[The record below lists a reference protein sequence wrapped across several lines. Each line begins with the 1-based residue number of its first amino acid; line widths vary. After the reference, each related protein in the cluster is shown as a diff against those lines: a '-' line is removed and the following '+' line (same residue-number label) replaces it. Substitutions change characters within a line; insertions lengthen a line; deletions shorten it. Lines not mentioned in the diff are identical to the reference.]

1 MSARRIKTL
10 PSETSKAPPERGFT
24 SLVVAASQELAA
36 GVKSG
41 GGGNCTRV
49 PRSVNDGLYARSR
62 SFVCQPRGPDR
73 QGPLR
78 LIPS

>member
-1 MSARRIKTL
+1 MGL
-10 PSETSKAPPERGFT
+10 G
-24 SLVVAASQELAA
+24 LVVARRETKKTPSGEGVSSSPGTASQELA
-36 GVKSG
+36 VDVRSG

-49 PRSVNDGLYARSR
+49 PRSVGDGIYVRIR
-62 SFVCQPRGPDR
+62 SFACRPQVPDR